1 MSNGGR
7 ESGRECE
14 HGKSKKKSDDFAQ
27 AIAKIAVAQVCESEG
42 FQSFQQSAL
51 NTLSDVAVRYIR
63 EIGKS
68 ANFYANLAGRSESN
82 VFDIIHGLEDL
93 GSSQGFSGA
102 SDINCCPA
110 GSGIVRE
117 ITQYVGDAEEIPF
130 PYSIPS
136 FPIIKDRNPILSF
149 AQVTEVSPSEH
160 IPSWLPAFPDPQICT
175 RSPSR
180 KGREVD
186 TPFDKTEPSKEQR
199 KVETTLLNLQQQLAC
214 NGSEVPTA
222 VDPGDADKAKQAAES
237 NPFLA
242 APLRIGEKEVS
253 SVVLPPKLLDEAA
266 ANNSAVVQNHVS
278 VLETFAPAIE
288 AMKNTLCDSEE
299 DGKKVLLN
307 TRTTV
312 QFKFGIGKKSSGT
325 SSIPNEGIDKINSWF
340 GDTNEK
346 DNKKRRAEQILKES
360 IENPQELAQ
369 L

>member
-51 NTLSDVAVRYIR
+51 NTLSDVTVRYIR

-68 ANFYANLAGRSESN
+68 ANFYANLA
-82 VFDIIHGLEDL
+82 
-93 GSSQGFSGA
+93 
-102 SDINCCPA
+102 
-110 GSGIVRE
+110 GIVRE

-180 KGREVD
+180 KGREAD

-222 VDPGDADKAKQAAES
+222 VDPGDAAKAKQAAES

-307 TRTTV
+307 TRSTV

-325 SSIPNEGIDKINSWF
+325 SSIRNEGIGKINSWF